1 MQWETVQ
8 AAMRERGIDAWLVY
22 DFRGSNPVLW
32 QLLGERRQT
41 TRRVFLC
48 LQQEGKP
55 VLLGSAVEPQALAG
69 MGVALDHYTSREQ
82 FAAKLAQQ
90 LKKGAHVAME
100 YSPGG
105 ELPILS
111 WVDGG
116 TLDMVRALGV
126 EVVSSADLCQVA
138 LATWSAEAL
147 AAHRDACEQVAA
159 VKDEAFAHI
168 RYSLENHTAT
178 TEYEVQQF
186 IAAQLAERGLEIG
199 HPPIVAV
206 NAHSGDPHYAPQQD
220 EFAPIKHGDWILI
233 DLWARHPGE
242 AHPFA
247 DITWVAYAGA
257 RVPAEEQ
264 RVFDIVKGAR
274 DAVVERVQSAWQER
288 ETMRGWQLDR
298 VARDYIEAAGYGPQF
313 VHRTGHSLGPGPSIH
328 ALGANLD
335 DLETHDTREIL
346 PATGF
351 SVEPGIYL
359 PTFGV
364 RLEIDVYVDSEIGP
378 IVTTPLQDAPVLLA

>member
-1 MQWETVQ
+1 MQWDRVQ
-8 AAMRERGIDAWLVY
+8 EAMRLRGIDAWLVY

-41 TRRVFLC
+41 TRRVFLYVP
-48 LQQEGKP
+48 QEGAP
-55 VLLGSAVEPQALAG
+55 ILLGSAVEPQALANL
-69 MGVALDHYTSREQ
+69 GVDLDHYISRQE
-82 FAAKLAQQ
+82 FGDKLSALLAK
-90 LKKGAHVAME
+90 GGRVAME

-116 TLDMVRALGV
+116 TLDMVRSFGA

-138 LATWSAEAL
+138 LATWSPQAFT
-147 AAHRDACEQVAA
+147 AHVDACTQVAA
-159 VKDEAFAHI
+159 VKDEAFEHI

-186 IAAQLAERGLEIG
+186 IAAQLEQRGLDMD
-199 HPPIVAV
+199 HPAIVAV
-206 NAHSGDPHYAPQQD
+206 NEHSGDPHYAPQ
-220 EFAPIKHGDWILI
+220 ENVFAPIKHGDWILV

-247 DITWVAYAGA
+247 DMTWVAYAGA

-264 RVFDIVKGAR
+264 RVFDLVKEAR
-274 DAVVERVQSAWQER
+274 DLVVERVQTAWQRGEQLQ
-288 ETMRGWQLDR
+288 GWQLDR
-298 VARDYIEAAGYGPQF
+298 VARDHINNAGYGPHF

-346 PATGF
+346 PGTGF

-364 RLEIDVYVDSEIGP
+364 RLEIDVYVDVERGP
-378 IVTTPLQDAPVLLA
+378 IVTTPVQDAPILLA